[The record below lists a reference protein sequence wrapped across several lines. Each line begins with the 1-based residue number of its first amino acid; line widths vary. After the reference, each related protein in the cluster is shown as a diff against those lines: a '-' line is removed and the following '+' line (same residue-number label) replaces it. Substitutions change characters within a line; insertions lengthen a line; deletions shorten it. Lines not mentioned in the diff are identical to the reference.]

1 MSTQRIKF
9 CPLCDNKYYHKLI
22 NNESNLHDRKEDTP
36 LETLVYYCRVCGHQ
50 DENIT
55 GACVLNIQYASST
68 GDGSNANYEY
78 VINRYTKYDPT
89 LPHIQIPCPNEECK
103 SNRRKDGAITDNN
116 TDAVYIRYDHV
127 NMLHLYMCTD
137 CEFVWKTH
145 DVNA

>member
-1 MSTQRIKF
+1 MSAQRIKF

-22 NNESNLHDRKEDTP
+22 DNVDAGNNNTKEEQN
-36 LETLVYYCRVCGHQ
+36 LETLVYFCRVCGHQ

-55 GACVLNIQYASST
+55 GACVLNIQYDTTT
-68 GDGSNANYEY
+68 GSGSNANYEY

-89 LPHIQIPCPNEECK
+89 LPHIQIPCPNEDCT
-103 SNRRKDGAITDNN
+103 SNTKNDSKQDKN

-127 NMLHLYMCTD
+127 NMRHLYMCTD